1 MTPFGLKSR
10 QLRRQKGVTLQEQA
24 EVLGVSAAYISALE
38 HGQRGKPSPAF
49 VDQICPLPGFCL
61 SNFEKISLGK
71 IYLPITALLD
81 GAFFTEGFS
90 ITSEIK

>member
-1 MTPFGLKSR
+1 MLPQSRYFPEKLWAMNFLPFWINVWIAS
-10 QLRRQKGVTLQEQA
+10 VIC
-24 EVLGVSAAYISALE
+24 IS
-38 HGQRGKPSPAF
+38 P
-49 VDQICPLPGFCL
+49 PLPGFCV

-81 GAFFTEGFS
+81 GAFFIEGFS

>member
-38 HGQRGKPSPAF
+38 HGQR
-49 VDQICPLPGFCL
+49 
-61 SNFEKISLGK
+61 
-71 IYLPITALLD
+71 
-81 GAFFTEGFS
+81 
-90 ITSEIK
+90 